1 MNNKITKRIFVSLF
15 ALLYISVA
23 LVSTYHAVYF
33 FGLANVSWIAI
44 MLAITFEIGQA
55 AVLFSILT
63 NATGKRK
70 ILPWILMITL
80 TLVQVLGNVYSSY
93 KYLITNSESL
103 LRYFKEPIFVWM
115 DLPDAQANV
124 ILTYIIGAILPIVSL
139 LMTGM
144 VTNYLGKSEDEPEK
158 LDIVKDEPEQTEEKS
173 FNEAVPGNVVT
184 IPTDEVPVVRMAEE
198 PVEPTIEEP
207 VEPINEEPVEEK
219 PQNETDELR
228 EVLKS
233 ILSKNVKTSDEL
245 TLDEVKDAVKTAQEK
260 QKPIEESIKE
270 RIEEPVNEH
279 VNEEPKRKSHFVNLK
294 NKTTS

>member
-158 LDIVKDEPEQTEEKS
+158 LDIVKDEHKQTEEKP
-173 FNEAVPGNVVT
+173 FNEAATENVVT
-184 IPTDEVPVVRMAEE
+184 IPADEIPEVPEVPGVPFSEE
-198 PVEPTIEEP
+198 TVEPTIEEP
-207 VEPINEEPVEEK
+207 VEPINEESIEEK
-219 PQNETDELR
+219 PQKETDELR

-233 ILSKNVKTSDEL
+233 ILSKDTKNPEEL
-245 TLDEVKDAVKTAQEK
+245 TIDDVKDAVKSAQEK
-260 QKPIEESIKE
+260 H
-270 RIEEPVNEH
+270 EPVNEP

-294 NKTTS
+294 NETTS

>member
-1 MNNKITKRIFVSLF
+1 MNEKISKRIFIILF
-15 ALLYISVA
+15 ALLYMSVA
-23 LVSTYHAVYF
+23 LVSTYHAVAF
-33 FGLANVSWIAI
+33 FGLANVSWIAV

-70 ILPWILMITL
+70 ILPWFLMITL

-158 LDIVKDEPEQTEEKS
+158 LDTIKDEPKQETHEVVPEITLGEKTVEPVNEPVNEE
-173 FNEAVPGNVVT
+173 P
-184 IPTDEVPVVRMAEE
+184 IEVEPEPKTEE
-198 PVEPTIEEP
+198 PVDD
-207 VEPINEEPVEEK
+207 
-219 PQNETDELR
+219 ETDTLR

-233 ILSKNVKTSDEL
+233 IIGNKVKPSQEL
-245 TLDEVKDAVKTAQEK
+245 TIDEVKDAVKSEQEK
-260 QKPIEESIKE
+260 APVTEAPVEK
-270 RIEEPVNEH
+270 EPVK
-279 VNEEPKRKSHFVNLK
+279 EEPKRKSHFVNM
-294 NKTTS
+294 NK